1 MNLIINSV
9 HFKADKKLE
18 TYIKEKLDKLPTVFD
33 GVIGAEVKLK
43 VDNTDLPENKIAE
56 IRLMVKGNDLFVVKE
71 AKTFEEAT
79 SRATEVLSRQLRKY
93 KEKVRGK

>member
-43 VDNTDLPENKIAE
+43 VDNTDLPENKITE